1 MPDIVSFNTHAAAAN
16 ARLECA
22 VTSYAIT
29 KLADQDVQPLR
40 RQSDQLP
47 GNLGNSVLK
56 HSDEQTLTALFA
68 VKEAISHF
76 ETAPANYDKWGVVF
90 SSRYLGRAAF
100 ANSLSKFAIDGP
112 WNVSVQVVPNRS
124 LHSPASMVGLAL
136 GCHGPCVGVGGG
148 LDGETDAW
156 FTAASLLDQH
166 SLDGMWLMFSGWEPD
181 EHVDLE
187 GTPTNKTLCT
197 TLAIALQSGPNVKG
211 RARLS
216 IGLDPTAPTTVAIP
230 APSTAI
236 SLFQKFV
243 AAGNPDQP
251 LTAMLGG
258 GLCAKMEW
266 AAASETTLPLT
277 AAANV
282 QRKAA

>member
-1 MPDIVSFNTHAAAAN
+1 MPDIVSFNTHTAAAS

-40 RQSDQLP
+40 RQSDTLP

-56 HSDEQTLTALFA
+56 HSDEQTLTALVA
-68 VKEAISHF
+68 VKEAISRF
-76 ETAPANYDKWGVVF
+76 ETAPESYDNWGVVF

-100 ANSLSKFAIDGP
+100 ANSLNKFAVDGP

-166 SLDGMWLMFSGWEPD
+166 SLGGVWLMFSGWEPD

-187 GTPTNKTLCT
+187 GNPTNPTLCT
-197 TLAIALQSGPNVKG
+197 TLALALQSGPQVKA

-216 IGLDPTAPTTVAIP
+216 IGLDPSAPAAVEVP
-230 APSTAI
+230 AKVTAI

-251 LTAMLGG
+251 LTAILGG

-266 AAASETTLPLT
+266 ASAGEATIPLT
-277 AAANV
+277 PAAGV